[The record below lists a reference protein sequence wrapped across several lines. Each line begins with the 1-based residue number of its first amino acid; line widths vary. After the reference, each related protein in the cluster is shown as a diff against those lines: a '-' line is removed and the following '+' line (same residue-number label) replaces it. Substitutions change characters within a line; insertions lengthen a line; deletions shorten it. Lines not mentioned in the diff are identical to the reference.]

1 MNFFNNITRDFYDNV
16 NNIGSNPFVLVV
28 LIFIILMY
36 YVLFA
41 LLGDSSETS
50 GGFVLIEAI
59 LWAVLISL
67 VFMNGLAYFFNI
79 NVVTEIKNLFS
90 ETPEIQ
96 ITSNTDTNVEDE
108 NDTVV
113 EEGQEKKQGQAQ
125 PNAVVDSKEV
135 YHVPGNNFTYHDAK
149 AVCKAFDGEL
159 ASYDELKNAQKKG
172 ASWCSYGWT
181 KDQLGLYPTSES
193 NWNKLQDKEGHEH
206 SCGLPGVN
214 GGYVS
219 NPHVKLGSN
228 CYGYKP
234 KISDLET
241 NLLKEKNIYPKTN
254 KEKLFDQRVDYWKN
268 RVGNI
273 LISPFNTDSWLKVP
287 SV

>member
-36 YVLFA
+36 YILFS
-41 LLGDSSETS
+41 LLGNSSETS

-59 LWAVLISL
+59 LWTILISL
-67 VFMNGLAYFFNI
+67 VFMNGVAYFFNI

-90 ETPEIQ
+90 KNPEIQ
-96 ITSNTDTNVEDE
+96 ITSTPDTILDDG
-108 NDTVV
+108 NDTDS
-113 EEGQEKKQGQAQ
+113 KKGNRQSQAQ
-125 PNAVVDSKEV
+125 PNAVLKAKEV
-135 YHVPGNNFTYHDAK
+135 YHIPGTVFTYHDAK

-159 ASYDELKNAQKKG
+159 ASYDELKNAQKQG

-193 NWNKLQDKEGHEH
+193 NWNKLQDKEGHEN

-214 GGYVS
+214 GGNVS
-219 NPHVKLGSN
+219 NPHIKLGSN

-241 NLLKEKNIYPKTN
+241 NILKEKNIYPKTN

-273 LISPFNTDSWLKVP
+273 LISPFNNENWLKVP